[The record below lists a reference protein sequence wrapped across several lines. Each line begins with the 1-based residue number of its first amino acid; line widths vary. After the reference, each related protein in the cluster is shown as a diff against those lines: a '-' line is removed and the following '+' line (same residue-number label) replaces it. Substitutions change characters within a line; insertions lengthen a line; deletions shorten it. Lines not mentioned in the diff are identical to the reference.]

1 MEVAG
6 FVQDLSSK
14 DPQHKQFPD
23 LLGINFKHSE
33 LDIDIVLEGKEVGI
47 NLQGWLLFVC
57 LFHGQGTIFEFGV
70 GCIYSEQGWKLF
82 ILVWGW
88 ELQKIWWKE
97 FPFEGGYMYPLHQET
112 ELFPSHSS

>member
-47 NLQGWLLFVC
+47 NLQG
-57 LFHGQGTIFEFGV
+57 
-70 GCIYSEQGWKLF
+70 
-82 ILVWGW
+82 
-88 ELQKIWWKE
+88 
-97 FPFEGGYMYPLHQET
+97 
-112 ELFPSHSS
+112 